1 MPQLKSNATES
12 LDTPSTSTGAIPKLQ
27 GMKWKCKYSNM
38 KVQSYIFNT
47 TFIILD
53 GSVVDPDSKL
63 ENIAHVYDQDRLNY
77 YAILDLVDIAANKN
91 SYFKMQLLESDKEQ
105 K

>member
-1 MPQLKSNATES
+1 M
-12 LDTPSTSTGAIPKLQ
+12 
-27 GMKWKCKYSNM
+27 
-38 KVQSYIFNT
+38 
-47 TFIILD
+47 ILD

-63 ENIAHVYDQDRLNY
+63 EDIAHVYDEGTLKY

>member
-1 MPQLKSNATES
+1 MLCSFV
-12 LDTPSTSTGAIPKLQ
+12 L
-27 GMKWKCKYSNM
+27 
-38 KVQSYIFNT
+38 
-47 TFIILD
+47 LD
-53 GSVVDPDSKL
+53 GSVVDPDSQL
-63 ENIAHVYDQDRLNY
+63 ENIAHVYTLGSLKY